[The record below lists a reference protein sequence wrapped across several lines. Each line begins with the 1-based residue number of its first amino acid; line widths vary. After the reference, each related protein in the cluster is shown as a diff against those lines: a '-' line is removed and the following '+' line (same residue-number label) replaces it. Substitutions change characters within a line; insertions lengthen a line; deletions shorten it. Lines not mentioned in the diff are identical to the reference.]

1 MPFKKEGILQG
12 LKFFVFSISA
22 GVIQLASDTLMVEV
36 FHFPSWL
43 SYLIALLLSILF
55 NFTLNRKF
63 TFKSASNIPIAMLK
77 VLLFYVVFTP
87 LSTLWTWGLVD
98 KLGWNS
104 YLVLALTMVINFITE
119 FFYQKYV
126 VFRK

>member
-1 MPFKKEGILQG
+1 MPSKKESILQG
-12 LKFFVFSISA
+12 LKFFLFSVSA
-22 GVIQLASDTLMVEV
+22 GLIQLGSDTLMVELL
-36 FHFPSWL
+36 HFPSWL

-63 TFKSASNIPIAMLK
+63 TFKSATNIPIAMLK
-77 VLLFYVVFTP
+77 VLLFYAIFTP

-104 YLVLALTMVINFITE
+104 YLVLAITMVINFITE
-119 FFYQKYV
+119 FFYQKFF